1 MASADIITETIIDV
15 DSDNNGDSDSN
26 NSSSDNDN
34 DGAREVP
41 CEANENGD
49 IKNINTHEPEEK
61 TE

>member
-49 IKNINTHEPEEK
+49 IKNINTM
-61 TE
+61 